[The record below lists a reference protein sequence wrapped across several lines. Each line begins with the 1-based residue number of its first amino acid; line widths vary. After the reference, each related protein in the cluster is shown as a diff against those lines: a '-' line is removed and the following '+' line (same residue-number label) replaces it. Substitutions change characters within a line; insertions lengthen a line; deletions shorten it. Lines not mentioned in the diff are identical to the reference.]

1 MSDYDDDEAK
11 LHSEPSAHVPQD
23 VPQDNVPQDVP
34 QEMAIKEDGKQ
45 DGRDPTTGQFIAGWK
60 GGGRKKGS
68 KDKLNQQVIATMEKL
83 WSQRGE
89 EIMDHLADT
98 KPEVLAGLVARLI
111 PQSLAEEAIQGVDS
125 DEISDKPI
133 VIFLLA
139 SLLWCNLSSSSVKL
153 RLCSCLLGSSFL
165 NVLFEASSN
174 SCQKGSHPMTTPWWI
189 IEDLIH
195 FVW

>member
-1 MSDYDDDEAK
+1 MSNEIDTDHVNDD
-11 LHSEPSAHVPQD
+11 SVPQD
-23 VPQDNVPQDVP
+23 VPHDNVPQDVP

-45 DGRDPTTGQFIAGWK
+45 EGRDPTTGQFIAGWK

-98 KPEVLAGLVARLI
+98 KPEVLAGLIARLI

-125 DEISDKPI
+125 DEITDKNQEVTIRLVQQASEPALPEPAI
-133 VIFLLA
+133 EVEGELLPHD
-139 SLLWCNLSSSSVKL
+139 V
-153 RLCSCLLGSSFL
+153 
-165 NVLFEASSN
+165 
-174 SCQKGSHPMTTPWWI
+174 H
-189 IEDLIH
+189 
-195 FVW
+195 